1 MFRRRGSS
9 KVLRTLIKT
18 KNLNSKPSIT
28 LDISEFSILSLFSY
42 MKMALQIP
50 GLKEK
55 IGELEQEV
63 LVLEREK
70 SKAET
75 QRELAESHFTNLTR
89 ENN

>member
-1 MFRRRGSS
+1 
-9 KVLRTLIKT
+9 
-18 KNLNSKPSIT
+18 
-28 LDISEFSILSLFSY
+28 

-50 GLKEK
+50 GLKQK
-55 IGELEQEV
+55 IGELEEEI

-89 ENN
+89 ENE